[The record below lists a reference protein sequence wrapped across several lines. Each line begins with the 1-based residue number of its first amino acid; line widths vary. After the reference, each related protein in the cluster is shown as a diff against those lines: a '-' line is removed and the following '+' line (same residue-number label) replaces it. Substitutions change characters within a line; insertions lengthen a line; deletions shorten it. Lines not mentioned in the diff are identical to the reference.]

1 MEPQAYVLDHR
12 GDLGKEG
19 LDERRRP
26 AKRGEVKLRGGQLQR
41 TQSGTDEAR
50 ARRSP
55 LGLQAHERKEAR
67 RADRE
72 TSNQLEQWK
81 GQPWEDISNRDGLTA
96 FNGETETCDNKQSV
110 CLLTPSSRT

>member
-1 MEPQAYVLDHR
+1 MEPQANVLDDR

-55 LGLQAHERKEAR
+55 LGLQAHERKEAC

-72 TSNQLEQWK
+72 TKNRLKQCEW
-81 GQPWEDISNRDGLTA
+81 QPWEDISSRDGLKT
-96 FNGETETCDNKQSV
+96 FNGNAKNFDHRE
-110 CLLTPSSRT
+110 PA

>member
-1 MEPQAYVLDHR
+1 MEPQANVLDDR

-26 AKRGEVKLRGGQLQR
+26 AKRGEVKLRGDQFQR

-67 RADRE
+67 PVDRE
-72 TSNQLEQWK
+72 TSNQLEQCDR
-81 GQPWEDISNRDGLTA
+81 QPWQDNSSRSA
-96 FNGETETCDNKQSV
+96 PRSFNGKK
-110 CLLTPSSRT
+110 